1 MTLDFLGFQVSM
13 LIVTQLVEIIFC
25 WPCEN
30 FKLFSIELQTVF
42 QFPIFINYI
51 SLCTMQREE
60 LFLFFLLFSLEKYFL
75 LMDPKYV
82 VCILLGE
89 KGTSLTTLISTAVN
103 QVSGNYFALWSKSLF
118 FSVDIMVFDFLYF
131 LFFQMQCIHYYW

>member
-13 LIVTQLVEIIFC
+13 VIVTQLVEIIFC

-30 FKLFSIELQTVF
+30 FKLSSIELQTVF

-60 LFLFFLLFSLEKYFL
+60 LFLFFLLFSLEKYL
-75 LMDPKYV
+75 DPSD
-82 VCILLGE
+82 G
-89 KGTSLTTLISTAVN
+89 
-103 QVSGNYFALWSKSLF
+103 SKVRGVHIVRRKRDITHY
-118 FSVDIMVFDFLYF
+118 VDIYSRQSSFRQLFRTLNKVIYSKYSKQRPCLYCGTHNW
-131 LFFQMQCIHYYW
+131 LCVQ